1 MGHFRFRKYFQ
12 LYLMLLPTLVY
23 FAVFSLY
30 PVIQGLYISTQKVLL
45 LGGGVFVGLENYRN
59 VIQDPMFWQAMG
71 NTLILG
77 IGIIGLGVFVPLI
90 VSIAIHEVP
99 FAPLRK
105 LTQTVIYTPHL
116 FSWVVVGGI
125 WIQVLSP
132 DGGLVNELLKM
143 LGATPIH
150 FLADTMWIRPVLVLL
165 ATWKSMGYNAVIYY
179 AAISS
184 LDPGLYEAATVD
196 GATRWQ
202 KITKLTLPLLRPT
215 VGVVLLLS
223 TVGALRMFDQIFILR
238 NLATARTVDVLMT
251 YVYDRGMLEFN
262 LGESTAASFLVVIA
276 GLSLLKLLRDA
287 MDIDRADTF

>member
-1 MGHFRFRKYFQ
+1 MGRFQFRKYSQ
-12 LYLMLLPTLVY
+12 LYLMLLPTLAY
-23 FAVFSLY
+23 FVVFSLY
-30 PVIQGLYISTQKVLL
+30 PVIQGLYISTQQVLL
-45 LGGGVFVGLENYRN
+45 LGGGVFVGLENYRS
-59 VIQDPMFWQAMG
+59 ILQDPMFWQATW

-77 IGIIGLGVFVPLI
+77 IGTIALGVLVPLI
-90 VSIAIHEVP
+90 VSIALHELP

-132 DGGLVNELLKM
+132 DGGLANELLKM
-143 LGATPIH
+143 LGGTPVH
-150 FLADTMWIRPVLVLL
+150 FLADTVWIRPVLVLL

-184 LDPGLYEAATVD
+184 LDPVLYEAATVD

-215 VGVVLLLS
+215 VGVVFLLS
-223 TVGALRMFDQIFILR
+223 TMSALRMFDQVFILR
-238 NLATARTVDVLMT
+238 NLATSRTIDVLMT

-262 LGESTAASFLVVIA
+262 LGESTAASFLIVIA
-276 GLSLLKLLRDA
+276 GLGLLRVLRNA
-287 MDIDRADTF
+287 MDVDKVEAL